1 MGTII
6 TESNHG
12 GGLHGRMTME
22 LKQAFYQ
29 EVKNQLGDQG
39 RPDLAENLDYQDLF
53 HLSAGTSFGALST
66 VGMSRIKGKGAFFNS
81 PAELGEF
88 IDKSASTIFPH
99 HETFL
104 GKLFQHPRQILGGI
118 AGTTRFGQAPLREAI
133 QGIVG
138 ENTKMADVEDDI
150 MLTMTRVHPNVDAM
164 FAKSHVARGEVTEI
178 DDLDDAKRKNWLLWQ
193 AALGSASPTTYLP
206 GVALTNPDRDDRIV
220 VIDGGQ
226 SGWNNPSI
234 PAIAEATFIYGSETQ
249 DRDQCL
255 VMNTRSHQMYGLPHD
270 IIHIHWGTGDY
281 DAGVSYKDAKKN
293 SLIAMKDVLVS
304 SSMESV
310 HKYSLRQGARQI
322 DHFYNFDVLIDEIP
336 EDIRPDQ
343 NFVLST
349 DEQMIRLRET
359 GLYAAEMLSSQIKEA
374 ATLVAEAYI
383 ERHNYEEEHP
393 DHSYKEF
400 LKGEAPSMS

>member
-22 LKQAFYQ
+22 LKQAFYN
-29 EVKNQLGDQG
+29 EVKNQLDDQG

-66 VGMSRIKGKGAFFNS
+66 AGMSRIKGRGAYFKS
-81 PAELGEF
+81 PAELGDF
-88 IDKSASTIFPH
+88 IDRTASTIFPH
-99 HETFL
+99 HDSFL

-118 AGTTRFGQAPLREAI
+118 AGTTRYSQAPLRDAI

-138 ENTKMADVEDDI
+138 KDTTMADVEDDI
-150 MLTMTRVHPNVDAM
+150 MLTMTRVHPNLDAM

-178 DDLDDAKRKNWLLWQ
+178 DDLDDAKRKDWLLWQ

-206 GVALTNPDRDDRIV
+206 GVELTNPFRDDRVV

-234 PAIAEATFIYGSETQ
+234 PAIAEATFIYGSETE

-255 VMNTRSHQMYGLPHD
+255 IMNTRSHQMYGLPHD

-281 DAGVSYKDAKKN
+281 DAGVSLKDAKKN
-293 SLIAMKDVLVS
+293 SLLSMKDVLVA
-304 SSMESV
+304 SSMQSV

-322 DHFYNFDVLIDEIP
+322 DHFYNFDVLIDDVP
-336 EDIRPDQ
+336 EEIRPDE

-349 DEQMIRLRET
+349 DDQMNRLRET
-359 GLYAAEMLSSQIKEA
+359 GLYAAEKLSSQIQEA
-374 ATLVAEAYI
+374 ATLVAKAYI
-383 ERHNYEEEHP
+383 ERAEYEAAHP
-393 DHSYKEF
+393 DHSYKDF
-400 LKGEAPSMS
+400 LKGEVPSMS